1 MKTILGLTGGSG
13 TGKSLAAE
21 YLKLQGAQIIDADR
35 IARQIVAPGKPALAE
50 ISETFDDILL
60 ADGTLNRKK
69 LGALVFSDNDALM
82 RLNAITHAYIA
93 EEINTQLIESKS
105 PLVVID
111 APLLLE
117 YDLDALCTECV
128 CILADLSI
136 RVNRIMARD
145 ALTQEQAENR
155 IRAQKEDDFYK
166 KRCRFVIENNG
177 DAASLYTALDTM
189 LKELLS

>member
-60 ADGTLNRKK
+60 TDGTLNRKK

-82 RLNAITHAYIA
+82 RLNAITHAYIT

-128 CILADLSI
+128 CVLADLSI

-145 ALTQEQAENR
+145 GLTQEQAENR

-166 KRCRFVIENNG
+166 NRCRFVIENNG
-177 DAASLYTALDTM
+177 DVASLHTALDTM

>member
-35 IARQIVAPGKPALAE
+35 IARQIVAPGKPALAK

-60 ADGTLNRKK
+60 TDGTLNRKK
-69 LGALVFSDNDALM
+69 LGALVFSDKDALM

-136 RVNRIMARD
+136 RVNRIMTRD
-145 ALTQEQAENR
+145 GLTQEQAENR

-166 KRCRFVIENNG
+166 NRCRFVIENNG
-177 DAASLYTALDTM
+177 DVASLHTALDTM